1 MKLIDILT
9 GRNRQRNE
17 YLDRNGNF
25 VSRWARP
32 PSMNT
37 AEWLSMFSKSPRLA
51 VVDRIASD
59 LASVGGRLLRVNEDG
74 SETEVTQHPFLDFM
88 AQPNPLYEMTSSA
101 IWRLHEIYL
110 MLVGESF
117 FLIERDEIG
126 RPVEFWN
133 VPPHWVKMTPYL
145 GSPIYQ
151 IVSPSGLTMGIPVDD
166 MFVMKQ
172 LNPLDPF
179 MRGLG
184 IAESIADEVE
194 IDEYAAKFQKRFFYN
209 DATPPTVFIMPEA
222 TPEQRDAFMA
232 GWNKRHKGVENSHKA
247 AALTGNVS
255 VHELGK
261 GEGKN
266 LGFIESRV
274 AMRDAVLEHFGVPRE
289 IMGITENS
297 NRATADAAQYIYA
310 KNVLM
315 PRLRNREEAINKQL
329 LPLFGLSEHYV
340 WRFDSIIPYDK
351 DFDKAKALDGWQSG
365 LLMKN
370 EARELLDLASV
381 EGGDVY
387 RATSNDLFLRATD
400 DAAALSQAA
409 QQPEP
414 PPAPA
419 PEPVAEDEKALAL
432 PDDEIIE
439 VEYGE
444 KAAHRVN
451 VSAALRKED
460 KIAKADG
467 KLFEEAVARHFS
479 EQMTAI
485 SKALGLTAKAESS
498 SLLSP
503 LDDYLLEDGT
513 FDPELWA
520 LLSEVEQQRLTAG
533 IAAGLLDWKAEAKK
547 LTALFTPLWKKA
559 YDDGAAL
566 NAESYGLMG
575 IDRPDF
581 VSAAKINGGKRIV
594 GIEQTTRDSI
604 ADIIARGIANGVSQS
619 ELKKSIL
626 SEMDASPARAKLIA
640 RQETATALATGQ
652 FDMMRAAGAKTKTWH
667 HRQQRNPRDG
677 TNGKPNHVAM
687 EGETVPMDAK
697 FSNGLRYP
705 RDPEDG
711 RPEQLINCRCY
722 LTYGGF

>member
-209 DATPPTVFIMPEA
+209 DATPPTVFIMPDA

-329 LPLFGLSEHYV
+329 LPLFGLGEHYV

-387 RATSNDLFLRATD
+387 RASGNDLFLRATD
-400 DAAALSQAA
+400 DAAALSQVA

-414 PPAPA
+414 APTPEAEPAA
-419 PEPVAEDEKALAL
+419 DKALT
-432 PDDEIIE
+432 PSDDEFVV

-444 KAAHRVN
+444 KSAHRVN

-460 KIAKADG
+460 KIAKDDG

-485 SKALGLTAKAESS
+485 SKALGLTAKAEPSP
-498 SLLSP
+498 LLAP

>member
-110 MLVGESF
+110 MLVGEGF
-117 FLIERDEIG
+117 FLIERDAIG

-145 GSPIYQ
+145 GNPNYQ
-151 IVSPSGLTMGIPVDD
+151 IVSPGGLSMGIPVDD

-209 DATPPTVFIMPEA
+209 DATPPTVFIMPDA

-329 LPLFGLSEHYV
+329 LPLFSLGEHYV

-387 RATSNDLFLRATD
+387 RASGNDLFLRATD
-400 DAAALSQAA
+400 DAAALSQAT
-409 QQPEP
+409 QQPE
-414 PPAPA
+414 PAPA
-419 PEPVAEDEKALAL
+419 PEAEPAADKALT
-432 PDDEIIE
+432 PSDDEFVV

-444 KAAHRVN
+444 KSAHRVN

-460 KIAKADG
+460 KIAKDDG

-485 SKALGLTAKAESS
+485 SKALGLTAKAEPSP
-498 SLLSP
+498 LLAP

-547 LTALFTPLWKKA
+547 LTALFMPLWKKA

-566 NAESYGLMG
+566 NAESYGLIG

-581 VSAAKINGGKRIV
+581 VSAAKINGGKRIA

-705 RDPEDG
+705 RDPEDC

>member
-209 DATPPTVFIMPEA
+209 DATPPTVFIMPDA

-247 AALTGNVS
+247 AALTGNVT

-329 LPLFGLSEHYV
+329 LPLFGLGEHYV

-370 EARELLDLASV
+370 EARELLDRAS
-381 EGGDVY
+381 G
-387 RATSNDLFLRATD
+387 NDLFLRATD
-400 DAAALSQAA
+400 DAAALSQAT
-409 QQPEP
+409 QQPE
-414 PPAPA
+414 PAPA
-419 PEPVAEDEKALAL
+419 PEAEPAADKALT
-432 PDDEIIE
+432 PSDDEFVV

-444 KAAHRVN
+444 KSAHRVN

-460 KIAKADG
+460 KIAKDDG

-485 SKALGLTAKAESS
+485 SKALGLTAKAEPSP
-498 SLLSP
+498 LLAP

-566 NAESYGLMG
+566 NAESYGLIG

-581 VSAAKINGGKRIV
+581 VSAAKINGGKRIA

>member
-9 GRNRQRNE
+9 GRTRQRNE
-17 YLDRNGNF
+17 YLDRDGNF

-32 PSMNT
+32 PSRNT

-59 LASVGGRLLRVNEDG
+59 LASVGGRLLRVNRDG
-74 SETEVTQHPFLDFM
+74 SETEITQHRFLDFM

-101 IWRLHEIYL
+101 VWRLHEIYL

-117 FLIERDEIG
+117 FLIERDRLG
-126 RPVEFWN
+126 YPVELWN

-145 GSPIYQ
+145 GSPTYQ
-151 IVSPSGLTMGIPVDD
+151 IVSPGGLSMDIPVDD

-194 IDEYAAKFQKRFFYN
+194 IDEYAAQFQKRFFYN
-209 DATPPTVFIMPEA
+209 DATPPVVFTMPNA

-232 GWNKRHKGVENSHKA
+232 GWNKRHKGVENSHRA
-247 AALTGNVS
+247 AALSGEVT

-266 LGFIESRV
+266 LGFIESRI

-329 LPLFGLSEHYV
+329 LPLFGLGEHYI

-387 RATSNDLFLRATD
+387 RASGNDLFLRATD

-414 PPAPA
+414 APA
-419 PEPVAEDEKALAL
+419 PEAELAAEKALT
-432 PDDEIIE
+432 PSDDEFVV

-460 KIAKADG
+460 KIAKDDG
-467 KLFEEAVARHFS
+467 KLFEDAVVRHFS

-485 SKALGLTAKAESS
+485 SKALGLTAKAEPTP
-498 SLLSP
+498 LLSP
-503 LDDYLLEDGT
+503 LEDYLLEDGT

-559 YDDGAAL
+559 YDDGATL

-594 GIEQTTRDSI
+594 GIEQSTRDSI

-640 RQETATALATGQ
+640 RQETATALAAGQ

>member
-110 MLVGESF
+110 MLVGEGF
-117 FLIERDEIG
+117 FLIERDAIG

-145 GSPIYQ
+145 GNPNYQ
-151 IVSPSGLTMGIPVDD
+151 IVSPGGLSMGIPVDD

-209 DATPPTVFIMPEA
+209 DATPPTVFIMPDA

-297 NRATADAAQYIYA
+297 NRATAVAAQYIYA

-329 LPLFGLSEHYV
+329 LPLFSLGEHYV

-387 RATSNDLFLRATD
+387 RASGNDLFLRATD
-400 DAAALSQAA
+400 DAAALSQAT
-409 QQPEP
+409 QQPE
-414 PPAPA
+414 PAPA
-419 PEPVAEDEKALAL
+419 PEAEPAADKALT
-432 PDDEIIE
+432 PSDDEFVV

-444 KAAHRVN
+444 KSAHRVN

-460 KIAKADG
+460 KIAKDDG

-485 SKALGLTAKAESS
+485 SKALGLTAKAEPSP
-498 SLLSP
+498 LLAP

-566 NAESYGLMG
+566 NAESYGLIG

-581 VSAAKINGGKRIV
+581 VSAAKINGGKRIA

-652 FDMMRAAGAKTKTWH
+652 FDMMRAAGAKTKTW
-667 HRQQRNPRDG
+667 RDERE
-677 TNGKPNHVAM
+677 TEPCCNG
-687 EGETVPMDAK
+687 G
-697 FSNGLRYP
+697 
-705 RDPEDG
+705 
-711 RPEQLINCRCY
+711 
-722 LTYGGF
+722 

>member
-17 YLDRNGNF
+17 YLARNGNF

-209 DATPPTVFIMPEA
+209 DATPPTVFIMPNA

-232 GWNKRHKGVENSHKA
+232 GWNKQHKGVENSHKA

-329 LPLFGLSEHYV
+329 LPLFGLGEHYV

-387 RATSNDLFLRATD
+387 RTSGNDLFLRATD

-409 QQPEP
+409 QQP
-414 PPAPA
+414 A
-419 PEPVAEDEKALAL
+419 PEADPAADKALT
-432 PDDEIIE
+432 PSDDEFVV

-460 KIAKADG
+460 KIAKDDG

-485 SKALGLTAKAESS
+485 SKALGLTAKAEPSP
-498 SLLSP
+498 LLSP

-520 LLSEVEQQRLTAG
+520 LLSEVEQQRLTAD

-559 YDDGAAL
+559 YDDGATL
-566 NAESYGLMG
+566 NAESYGLMS

>member
-209 DATPPTVFIMPEA
+209 DATPPTVFIMPNA

-329 LPLFGLSEHYV
+329 LPLFGLGEHYV

-387 RATSNDLFLRATD
+387 RASGNDLFLRATD
-400 DAAALSQAA
+400 DAAALSQAT
-409 QQPEP
+409 QQPE
-414 PPAPA
+414 PAPA
-419 PEPVAEDEKALAL
+419 PEAEPAADKALT
-432 PDDEIIE
+432 PSDDEVVV

-444 KAAHRVN
+444 KSAHRVN

-460 KIAKADG
+460 KIAKDDG

-485 SKALGLTAKAESS
+485 SKALGLTAKAEPSP
-498 SLLSP
+498 LLAP

-520 LLSEVEQQRLTAG
+520 LLSEAEQQRLTAG

>member
-17 YLDRNGNF
+17 YLARNGNF

-209 DATPPTVFIMPEA
+209 DATPPTVFIMPNA

-232 GWNKRHKGVENSHKA
+232 GWNKQHKGVENSHKA

-329 LPLFGLSEHYV
+329 LPLFGLGEHYV

-387 RATSNDLFLRATD
+387 RTSGNDLFLRATD

-409 QQPEP
+409 QQP
-414 PPAPA
+414 A
-419 PEPVAEDEKALAL
+419 PEADPAADKALT
-432 PDDEIIE
+432 PSDDEFVV

-460 KIAKADG
+460 KIAKDDG

-485 SKALGLTAKAESS
+485 SKALGLTAKAEPSP
-498 SLLSP
+498 LLSP

-520 LLSEVEQQRLTAG
+520 LLSEVEQQRLTAD

-559 YDDGAAL
+559 YDDGATL
-566 NAESYGLMG
+566 NAESYGLMS

-697 FSNGLRYP
+697 FYNGLRYP

>member
-17 YLDRNGNF
+17 YLDKNGNF

-32 PSMNT
+32 PSKNT
-37 AEWLSMFSKSPRLA
+37 AEWLAMFSTSPRLA

-74 SETEVTQHPFLDFM
+74 TETEITQHPFLDFM

-101 IWRLHEIYL
+101 VWRLHEIYL

-145 GSPIYQ
+145 GSPVYQ
-151 IVSPSGLTMGIPVDD
+151 IVSPGGLSMSVPVDD

-209 DATPPTVFIMPEA
+209 DATPPTVFIMPDA

-247 AALTGNVS
+247 AALTGNVT

-274 AMRDAVLEHFGVPRE
+274 AMRDAILEHFGVPRE

-310 KNVLM
+310 KNVLT
-315 PRLRNREEAINKQL
+315 PKLKNREEAINKQL
-329 LPLFGLSEHYV
+329 LPLFGLGERYV

-351 DFDKAKALDGWQSG
+351 DFDKAVAFDGWDKG
-365 LLMKN
+365 LLTKN
-370 EARELLDLASV
+370 ESRAKLDFGAV
-381 EGGDVY
+381 DGGDIFK
-387 RATSNDLFLRATD
+387 TGSGDIFLRDTD
-400 DAAALSQAA
+400 DAAALSQAT
-409 QQPEP
+409 QQVEL
-414 PPAPA
+414 APA
-419 PEPVAEDEKALAL
+419 PQTEPAAEKALEL
-432 PDDEIIE
+432 PDDEIVE

-467 KLFEEAVARHFS
+467 KLFEDAVARHFS
-479 EQMTAI
+479 EQTTAI
-485 SKALGLTAKAESS
+485 AKALGLTAKAETPP
-498 SLLSP
+498 LLSP

-533 IAAGLLDWKAEAKK
+533 IAAGLLDWKSEAKK

-559 YDDGAAL
+559 YDDGATL
-566 NAESYGLMG
+566 NAESYGLIG

-581 VSAAKINGGKRIV
+581 VSAARINGGKRIV

-626 SEMDASPARAKLIA
+626 SEMDTSPTRAKLIA